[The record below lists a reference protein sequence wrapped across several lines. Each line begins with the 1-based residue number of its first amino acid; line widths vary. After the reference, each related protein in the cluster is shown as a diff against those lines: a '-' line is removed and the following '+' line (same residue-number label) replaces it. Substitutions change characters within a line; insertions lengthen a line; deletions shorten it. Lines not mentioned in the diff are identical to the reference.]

1 LIQEKRFLVNSMLGS
16 LVTWLRILGYDTEYW
31 KGEDKEMIEVAKK
44 EGRII
49 LTKDKGV
56 VKSAEKNG
64 IPVLGLTDSDIP
76 EALATVAETFEISL
90 EFDGKRTRCPIC
102 NTPLKSYGSRWFC
115 EGCGKE
121 YWIGSHWVD
130 ISRKLSEA
138 RRIYLERKV

>member
-1 LIQEKRFLVNSMLGS
+1 MIQEKRFLVNSMLGS

-76 EALATVAETFEISL
+76 EALATVAE
-90 EFDGKRTRCPIC
+90 
-102 NTPLKSYGSRWFC
+102 
-115 EGCGKE
+115 
-121 YWIGSHWVD
+121 
-130 ISRKLSEA
+130 
-138 RRIYLERKV
+138 

>member
-1 LIQEKRFLVNSMLGS
+1 MLGT

-56 VKSAEKNG
+56 VKSAEKNDV
-64 IPVLGLTDSDIP
+64 PVLNLKDLDIP
-76 EALATVAETFEISL
+76 EALATIAEAFGISL
-90 EFDGKRTRCPIC
+90 EFDKERTRCPIC
-102 NTPLKSYGSRWFC
+102 NAFLRDFGSRWVC
-115 EGCGKE
+115 ERCGKE

-130 ISRKLSEA
+130 ISRKLTEA
-138 RRIYLERKV
+138 RRIYLERKFGIGVH